1 MWMWAWVGRG
11 EDHVRV
17 RLHTYRCRACEGIS
31 TSDVGG
37 LVMEICDFIDPC
49 LDSAWGEWEGG
60 G

>member
-1 MWMWAWVGRG
+1 M
-11 EDHVRV
+11 RV
-17 RLHTYRCRACEGIS
+17 RLHTYLCRACEGIS